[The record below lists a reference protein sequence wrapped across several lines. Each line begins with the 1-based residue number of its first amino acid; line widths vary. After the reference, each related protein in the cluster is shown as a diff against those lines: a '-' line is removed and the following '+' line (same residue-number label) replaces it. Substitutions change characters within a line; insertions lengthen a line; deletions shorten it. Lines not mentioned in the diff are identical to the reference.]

1 MATPIKDKLVN
12 LEILKS
18 SQDYIDNKKINK
30 NQGIENNGKFMRVG
44 ADGNLVPDDVP
55 IQDVSGQIK
64 EHNENADSHQDIRTE
79 LKKKAN
85 SGTTLSDYGITDAVP
100 DSHLTDSKAHE
111 DIRKETAK
119 LKEDLSQLSEEIEAV
134 ENDFARYN
142 LFNKTEAEI
151 VSIMCNSSLT
161 FVSGGGVQST
171 IWKCEPNTTYII
183 SWEGINGNNRYIIYT
198 SKDMPVINGT
208 AKALRSINVS
218 NVVSGSNRHY
228 ATITTTSE
236 ENYLL
241 LYFWVNASGGEA
253 TLDKMQISNGSK
265 LLDYVPYENYAMP
278 NLKLVQQQFD
288 GITIDVTNCTDD
300 MAELLGVKNLGALD
314 KGYICLVADDGYANV
329 SNVTFSIVR
338 EKNVPVTLALWTDSE
353 VITNP
358 TLLSELRTM
367 IGAYN
372 VGICQ
377 HGAGHFTEY
386 SPKGLYDY
394 LMSEKAKWNTLSL
407 DVRGVAYPNHSRNA
421 QVRTI
426 CGALYGV
433 CCSGGAT
440 APMVYANDTL
450 GARSNIFDLYRK
462 SVYSC
467 TEANLK
473 SACDYAKSHN
483 KLVIMFWHDND
494 IYGVDA
500 QINKLKNVIDYA
512 KGLGLQF
519 INVGDIPSI
528 A

>member
-1 MATPIKDKLVN
+1 M
-12 LEILKS
+12 
-18 SQDYIDNKKINK
+18 
-30 NQGIENNGKFMRVG
+30 
-44 ADGNLVPDDVP
+44 
-55 IQDVSGQIK
+55 
-64 EHNENADSHQDIRTE
+64 
-79 LKKKAN
+79 
-85 SGTTLSDYGITDAVP
+85 
-100 DSHLTDSKAHE
+100 
-111 DIRKETAK
+111 
-119 LKEDLSQLSEEIEAV
+119 
-134 ENDFARYN
+134 
-142 LFNKTEAEI
+142 
-151 VSIMCNSSLT
+151 
-161 FVSGGGVQST
+161 
-171 IWKCEPNTTYII
+171 
-183 SWEGINGNNRYIIYT
+183 
-198 SKDMPVINGT
+198 
-208 AKALRSINVS
+208 
-218 NVVSGSNRHY
+218 
-228 ATITTTSE
+228 
-236 ENYLL
+236 
-241 LYFWVNASGGEA
+241 
-253 TLDKMQISNGSK
+253 
-265 LLDYVPYENYAMP
+265 
-278 NLKLVQQQFD
+278 
-288 GITIDVTNCTDD
+288 
-300 MAELLGVKNLGALD
+300 
-314 KGYICLVADDGYANV
+314 
-329 SNVTFSIVR
+329 
-338 EKNVPVTLALWTDSE
+338 TLALWTDSE